1 VNKNIQ
7 GGFNLKIK
15 LKNEASLKNVGG
27 NNNAKASDK
36 KTSKIV
42 RSSTKESGHSLI
54 GGNLSVPRANL
65 LTSNPVYH

>member
-1 VNKNIQ
+1 M
-7 GGFNLKIK
+7 KIK

-54 GGNLSVPRANL
+54 GGSVPRGNL
-65 LTSNPVYH
+65 LTTNPVYH